1 MSSLILTGVLEDVEA
16 LLRKFVDKK
25 NYTFE
30 SFTEVWKEMG
40 FYYIFCG
47 RPSVLEMKNFTRE
60 LLMMV
65 KSFTLGDFT
74 IWEKSGAVFLLY
86 ALYFIQPL
94 SQQVTIRIEPKEWME
109 LCDFA
114 VKMKTMNMEV
124 SFCFYKLVVNHAFDF
139 VFSNKPFTIES
150 MKEEEVV
157 KKEPA
162 IKAVH
167 AKYKYDKFA
176 MGSLLTSLGFDP
188 NSSAQ
193 SESQYNEIKQLLNE
207 KFPEMCNFETRRF
220 AVNLL
225 VPRMDTEEQSTPQ
238 DSASNQ
244 KRKKREKK
252 TKKKFTDLSLFE
264 DELLEEST
272 LSMPNLLQDDSNL
285 DGVDE

>member
-114 VKMKTMNMEV
+114 VKMKTMNME
-124 SFCFYKLVVNHAFDF
+124 
-139 VFSNKPFTIES
+139 FTIES

-207 KFPEMCNFETRRF
+207 
-220 AVNLL
+220 
-225 VPRMDTEEQSTPQ
+225 
-238 DSASNQ
+238 SASNQ